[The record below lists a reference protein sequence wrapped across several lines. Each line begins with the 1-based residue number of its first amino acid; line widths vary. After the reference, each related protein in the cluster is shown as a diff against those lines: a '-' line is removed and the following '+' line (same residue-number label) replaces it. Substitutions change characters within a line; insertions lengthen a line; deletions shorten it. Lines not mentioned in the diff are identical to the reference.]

1 MRKFVISLLLGFVI
15 FIYFLPVL
23 AAIPAD
29 DNAGIVR
36 EYSLDDLISLC
47 FEQNIDIK
55 AAGEKVFAQMAKVRQ
70 AKAKS
75 LPGLS
80 FTGVYTHIGVVSRF
94 EMPGFG
100 EIEFVNPE
108 MLNFSLSLDYTLFD
122 WGMTKDGAAIEK
134 LGLKSQRLSN
144 ILMKK
149 AFILQVSLLY
159 YNILQVQEN
168 EVVFSENI
176 TILNEILDLLK
187 QQFDAGII
195 PEHQLLQTRV
205 ALQALR
211 AQQLELK
218 KMKDEMSITLK
229 NISGLPFDSRIGLK
243 KMPGKKD
250 FVPGE
255 LTSLLRRAAAERED
269 FKLLNLQLSILEKSR
284 AIISKTRL
292 PIVAAGLQAELRN
305 SIMPDVERLRT
316 NWNAGLTVI
325 YNIFDRN
332 NAKFEKEALNHEL
345 QALRLN
351 IKKLK
356 RDVRANLDKS
366 LTNLKMLDDKLIIEQ
381 ERFEIAKK
389 SLDLARESFKESQ
402 ATYLEV
408 LNARSNYNLAE
419 SSLISLK
426 YRKYI
431 NLLQIE
437 FECYPIEYF
446 LTQEGK

>member
-1 MRKFVISLLLGFVI
+1 MRKYIVSLFTGFVI
-15 FIYFLPVL
+15 FIFFLPAS

-29 DNAGIVR
+29 DDAGTVR

-47 FEQNIDIK
+47 FERNIDIK
-55 AAGEKVFAQMAKVRQ
+55 AAGEKVSAQLAKVRQ

-94 EMPGFG
+94 EMPGFE
-100 EIEFVNPE
+100 EIKFVNPE
-108 MLNFSLSLDYTLFD
+108 MLNFSLSLNYTLFD

-134 LGLKSQRLSN
+134 LGLKSQRLSK

-149 AFILQVSLLY
+149 AFILQVSMLY
-159 YNILQVQEN
+159 YNILQVQDN
-168 EVVFSENI
+168 QVVFSENI
-176 TILNEILDLLK
+176 RILNEILDLLK

-205 ALQALR
+205 ASQALR
-211 AQQLELK
+211 ARQLELE
-218 KMKDEMSITLK
+218 KMKDEMTITLK

-243 KMPGKKD
+243 KMTGKKEFIPD
-250 FVPGE
+250 DV
-255 LTSLLRRAAAERED
+255 TALLGRAAAERED
-269 FKLLNLQLSILEKSR
+269 FKLLDLQLSILEKSR
-284 AIISKTRL
+284 AIISKSRL
-292 PIVAAGLQAELRN
+292 PILSAGLQAELRN

-332 NAKFEKEALNHEL
+332 NAKFGKEALDHEL

-351 IKKLK
+351 VKKLK
-356 RDVRANLDKS
+356 RDVRANLDTL

-381 ERFEIAKK
+381 ERFDIAKK
-389 SLDLARESFKESQ
+389 SLELARESFKESQ

-408 LNARSNYNLAE
+408 LNARSNYNVAE

-431 NLLQIE
+431 NLLQVE

-446 LTQEGK
+446 LTREEK